1 MTTWPSSNKT
11 STTDIDHDV
20 DVPNLS
26 RAAIKND
33 VDNVNDIIDMFNI
46 TDPAQGDVLSYD
58 ANATNFTLVTGN
70 IVRAR
75 LTFTGYDDDLADGA
89 TNADDRRNFEMDRAQ
104 TNDPFNITTE
114 LPGDGLEL
122 QPGQYIIESHCT
134 YAVDGQGLKH
144 LLIDVT
150 SGYPI
155 DSAIQNLLTQY
166 NTDNFQFAQPHHYF
180 TFTVSTGTTK
190 KLAMFAYDD
199 GNNYDYEQST
209 ILVHV
214 TKIG

>member
-33 VDNVNDIIDMFNI
+33 VDNVNDIIDIFDI

-58 ANATNFTLVTGN
+58 SSEAKFTLETSN
-70 IVRAR
+70 IVRAS
-75 LTFTGYDDDLADGA
+75 LKFNGYDDDLTPDT
-89 TNADDRRNFEMDRAQ
+89 TNADDRRNFEMDRAE
-104 TNDPFNITTE
+104 TNDPFNLTTE
-114 LPGDGLEL
+114 LPGDGVEL

-134 YAVDGQGLKH
+134 YAGGSGLKH
-144 LLIDVT
+144 LMIDVT
-150 SGYPI
+150 SGYPT
-155 DSAIQNLLTQY
+155 DSTIQNLLTQY
-166 NTDNFQFAQPHHYF
+166 STDNFKFARPHHYF
-180 TFTVSTGTTK
+180 SFTVADGTTK

-199 GNNYDYEQST
+199 GADYDYEQSI
-209 ILVHV
+209 ILVHI